1 MSYNTKNYTEQGGEK
16 TVIGGEI
23 EILGTLTIDNEAT
36 VAGVVTAAVVNNL
49 TTTTT
54 GKALDAAQGKALNDK
69 ITALTPVNALDSEST
84 AAPLAAAQGKVLK
97 TLVDAKYTAANAT
110 DTVAGLVKQAAL
122 VPEAEGANP
131 TAAEFKA
138 LLDALKA
145 AGIMAA
151 E

>member
-49 TTTTT
+49 TTTET
-54 GKALDAAQGKALNDK
+54 GSALDAAQGK
-69 ITALTPVNALDSEST
+69 
-84 AAPLAAAQGKVLK
+84 VLK
-97 TLVDAKYTAANAT
+97 ELVDAKYTAANAT
-110 DTVAGLVKQAAL
+110 DAVAGLVKQAVN
-122 VPEAEGANP
+122 VPEVTGDDAP
-131 TAAEFKA
+131 TAADFNA
-138 LLDALKA
+138 LLDALID

-151 E
+151 PAAD

>member
-1 MSYNTKNYTEQGGEK
+1 MSYNTRNYTEQGGEK
-16 TVIGGEI
+16 TVIGGEV
-23 EILGTLTIDNEAT
+23 EILGTLTIDNGAT

-54 GKALDAAQGKALNDK
+54 GKALDAAQGKAL
-69 ITALTPVNALDSEST
+69 
-84 AAPLAAAQGKVLK
+84 K
-97 TLVDAKYTAANAT
+97 TLVDAKYTAADAT
-110 DTVAGLVKQAAL
+110 TAAAGLVKQCAL
-122 VPEAEGANP
+122 VAEAAGEAP